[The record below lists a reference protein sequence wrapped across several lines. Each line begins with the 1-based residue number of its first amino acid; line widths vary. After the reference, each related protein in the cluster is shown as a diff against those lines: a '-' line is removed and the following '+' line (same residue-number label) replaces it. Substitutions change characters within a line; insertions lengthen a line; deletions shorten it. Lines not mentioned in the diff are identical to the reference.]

1 MMNIFKTKKKKMPTS
16 AEMTSKEIM
25 SIIREEG
32 YFPHLEDDGDVSFK
46 IKGTTFTFGTCA
58 KGFVYGRIYYHL
70 KVEDKWPAI
79 LAAQHVELTYVAIKV
94 LVVPDS
100 NSLIFSVESL
110 CATSEAFRSFFNRTL
125 SILADSIGA
134 FSDKFREY
142 DASEECI
149 DRECQEAVHIK
160 RDLSGKTTLS

>member
-1 MMNIFKTKKKKMPTS
+1 MMKIFKTKKKKVPSPT
-16 AEMTSKEIM
+16 EMTSKEIM

-32 YFPHLEDDGDVSFK
+32 YFPRIEDDGDVSFK
-46 IKGTTFTFGTCA
+46 IKGTTLTFGTCA

-70 KVEDKWPAI
+70 KGEDKWPAI
-79 LAAQHVELTYVAIKV
+79 LAAQYVELSYVAIKV

-125 SILADSIGA
+125 SILADSVAA
-134 FSDKFREY
+134 FSEKFREY
-142 DASEECI
+142 DEREECI
-149 DRECQEAVHIK
+149 DRECREVVHIQ